1 MNDRFLTNPTPFEL
15 RHLAESLVEHQSTMT
30 LATTKSNEAWAA
42 PIYFVYRASC
52 FYFFSD
58 PASRHIQDALATGQ
72 AAAAIHAEASSWK
85 EIRGLQMSG
94 EIQSIGPGLDAV
106 GAMRDYVRKF
116 PFVREFFE
124 PGDVLDLAGFSAR
137 FRVRL
142 YRFRPTIVY
151 YLDNRIKFGFRE
163 RVGL

>member
-1 MNDRFLTNPTPFEL
+1 MNDHVPASPTPFEL
-15 RHLAESLVEHQSTMT
+15 THLAQGFIEDRSTMT
-30 LATTKSNEAWAA
+30 LATSKSNEAWAA
-42 PIYFVYRASC
+42 PIYFVFRSGC

-58 PASRHIQDALATGQ
+58 PASRHIQDALANGQ
-72 AAAAIHAEASSWK
+72 AASAIHAEASSWK

-94 EIQSIGPGLDAV
+94 VIEGVGPGLDAV
-106 GAMRDYVRKF
+106 GAIRDYVRKF
-116 PFVREFFE
+116 PFVGELFK

-151 YLDNRIKFGFRE
+151 YLDNRIRFGFRE
-163 RVGL
+163 QVRL

>member
-1 MNDRFLTNPTPFEL
+1 MNDHVQANPTPLEL
-15 RHLAESLVEHQSTMT
+15 RHLAETLIENQSTMT
-30 LATTKSNEAWAA
+30 LATSKSNEAWAA
-42 PIYFVYRASC
+42 PIYFVCRATC

-58 PASRHIQDALATGQ
+58 PASRHIQEALANGQ

-94 EIQSIGPGLDAV
+94 EIESVGPGLDAV
-106 GAMRDYVRKF
+106 GAIRDYVRKF
-116 PFVREFFE
+116 PFVREFFK
-124 PGDVLDLAGFSAR
+124 PGEVFDLTGFSAR

-151 YLDNRIKFGFRE
+151 YLDNRIRFGFRE
-163 RVGL
+163 RVSL

>member
-1 MNDRFLTNPTPFEL
+1 MNDHVPASPTPFEL
-15 RHLAESLVEHQSTMT
+15 RHLAEALVEHQSTMT
-30 LATTKSNEAWAA
+30 LATSKSNQAWAA
-42 PIYFVYRASC
+42 PIYFVCRANC

-58 PASRHIQDALATGQ
+58 PASRHIQEALATGQ

-94 EIQSIGPGLDAV
+94 EIQSVGPGLDAV
-106 GAMRDYVRKF
+106 GAIRDYVKKF
-116 PFVREFFE
+116 PFVREFFK

-151 YLDNRIKFGFRE
+151 YLDNRIRFGFRE
-163 RVGL
+163 RVSL